1 MTTLRKH
8 KNTKHPIV
16 CKRVETPDKT
26 LSEVIEEVQ
35 CNKYTNEKNES
46 KTCVEFEEE
55 LGLYE
60 IELTDGGVVLVC
72 NLCNEGFEMNDNI
85 EKHFED
91 IHNKILG
98 PNKWTSCLDRGCGIC
113 NECGLS
119 KYD

>member
-8 KNTKHPIV
+8 KSTKHPIV
-16 CKRVETPDKT
+16 GKRVETPDKI

-60 IELTDGGVVLVC
+60 IELIDGGGVLVC
-72 NLCNEGFEMNDNI
+72 NLCNE
-85 EKHFED
+85 
-91 IHNKILG
+91 
-98 PNKWTSCLDRGCGIC
+98 
-113 NECGLS
+113 
-119 KYD
+119 